1 VRSLAVALL
10 LALVPSA
17 AAVDPAVVQ
26 ARYDAAR
33 DREEALLRS
42 RPPDRR
48 ELARLRATIL
58 AAERFDHR
66 PGGWRGGR
74 DVPRTPLP
82 RGSMRARAP
91 GATDVALE
99 RRLAALG
106 QWYRGWAAFWV
117 HDLVTGRV
125 AGWNSDARFP
135 AASTVKLGV
144 LVAALRAVEAAP
156 ARSRFWYDLR
166 QLTGWSSNLAANRLL
181 DRLGGSRVADA
192 LGGLGMISST
202 YPGPYRVGTA
212 RLDAPKPPPLGTWR
226 YTTARDLGRALYALQ
241 AAAAGNRYQQRQAG
255 LSRGRARLA
264 LELLLAGWTAGDSAG
279 LVKPFVG
286 GAPVAQKN
294 GWISDARLTASI
306 VYTRVGPKIVVV
318 LAYRPNLSY
327 QEAQSLGKK
336 ALASARIP

>member
-1 VRSLAVALL
+1 VRSVALALL
-10 LALVPSA
+10 LAVVPSA
-17 AAVDPAVVQ
+17 AAQDPAVVQ

-33 DREEALLRS
+33 DREEVLLRS
-42 RPPDRR
+42 RSPDRA

-74 DVPRTPLP
+74 EVPRTPLP
-82 RGSMRARAP
+82 RGAMRARAA

-106 QWYRGWAAFWV
+106 EGYGGWAAFWV

-144 LVAALRAVEAAP
+144 LAAGLRAVESAP
-156 ARSRFWYDLR
+156 ARSRHWYDLR

-181 DRLGGSRVADA
+181 DRLGGSRVAAA
-192 LGGLGMISST
+192 LAGLGMVSST

-241 AAAAGNRYQQRQAG
+241 AAAAGNRYQQRRTG
-255 LSRGRARLA
+255 LSRGRARLG

-279 LVKPFVG
+279 LVQPFAR

-306 VYTRVGPKIVVV
+306 VYARSGPKIVVV
-318 LAYRPNLSY
+318 LAYRPSLPY
-327 QEAQSLGKK
+327 REAQSLGKNV
-336 ALASARIP
+336 LTFARIP